1 MFHALNKEQLRS
13 IVDLELVFVAK
24 QVQESGMKLEVTLA
38 AKDYLGTK
46 GYDESFGARPLRR
59 LLQDTVED
67 KLSEA
72 ILEEQYSAGDTI
84 LVDVEDEEIVLKPV
98 EVAATPA

>member
-1 MFHALNKEQLRS
+1 M
-13 IVDLELVFVAK
+13 
-24 QVQESGMKLEVTLA
+24 
-38 AKDYLGTK
+38 
-46 GYDESFGARPLRR
+46 
-59 LLQDTVED
+59 ED